1 MSGQGRRQLLSASVA
16 DQFCTT
22 GPPAQRGVGVNGQ
35 YVYWITMPMPTE
47 GTVTA
52 HGVHTPRDFTRAEFI
67 ALGIQ
72 IHRDCMGLRR
82 SARRGGLLPRATRR
96 RKSPPELARPG
107 DKPIPLA
114 ERVSQFSFGGSVP
127 DCYEKGCLGLYI
139 YVHPCTY
146 MPRTVNS
153 CRYTQVG

>member
-114 ERVSQFSFGGSVP
+114 ECVFLSFLLVAPSLTVTRRGV
-127 DCYEKGCLGLYI
+127 LVYI
-139 YVHPCTY
+139 YMYILVHICPE
-146 MPRTVNS
+146 R
-153 CRYTQVG
+153 